1 MGCFGNCQRVID
13 AEKEQQVKQL
23 TERMNKLI
31 DEGIKAENES
41 KRQHQISIECLDKAL
56 ELSIQIYE
64 VKK

>member
-1 MGCFGNCQRVID
+1 MGCFGNWQRVID
-13 AEKEQQVKQL
+13 AEKEQQVTLL

-31 DEGIKAENES
+31 NEGIKAENES
-41 KRQHQISIECLDKAL
+41 NRQHRISIECLDKAL